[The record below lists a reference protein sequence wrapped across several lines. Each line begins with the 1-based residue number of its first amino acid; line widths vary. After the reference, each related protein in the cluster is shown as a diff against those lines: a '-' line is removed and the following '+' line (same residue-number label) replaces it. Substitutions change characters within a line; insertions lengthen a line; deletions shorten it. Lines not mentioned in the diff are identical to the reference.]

1 MASPI
6 AMPTPTFPIAAPI
19 ATPIATPMASL
30 DPSTFL
36 TR

>member
-1 MASPI
+1 
-6 AMPTPTFPIAAPI
+6 MPTPTFPIAAPI